1 MKMVYRYLAALLVAA
16 ATSFALPAGER
27 TAIPA
32 GTPLFAEPS
41 LFSRVV
47 GSGPLEAEV
56 TRGPFRGFSGQ
67 HPLAWYNDYFEVAA
81 PGGGKA
87 YFTPDATLPQR
98 AGVSPLLW
106 QTPPLPELR
115 ILFTLAAA
123 VFLAAV
129 AVKFFRELRAG
140 TLVPGG
146 RAEAGYWIAIAVL
159 LRVTLGL
166 LTATRFGNV
175 IPSAADDPGY
185 FRTISDMLH
194 GDWSG
199 PWNFTVGLGFFYLP
213 FILICGA
220 REFYDI
226 AVAFDYFSMLVIAP
240 AALALGFLILRR
252 LGLSVRQ
259 AGAAMTIQAL
269 WPFFFYHLENWNVKN
284 FSCFFALPPSPDAA
298 YGFARFYAFCI
309 NAGFNA
315 MSDTPGM
322 LTLLAVLLLVLS
334 MPLRRRWALAAG
346 ALYGFACLIR
356 INYIL
361 AAPLLFFAALYR
373 MRRDEVS
380 GKAMEQLL
388 MTLCAAAGFLAVF
401 GIQIYVNCRQFGS
414 PFTFGYILHYT
425 DYAPGDRPADGFTL
439 RTLLK
444 GVHIRF
450 LAEAN
455 LALWAPGIA
464 ALLLEK
470 SRLRRT
476 VLALWAVPL
485 IWFFFGYSHTFC
497 DARRFVLPTV
507 TALLGAIAA
516 LDFWRTSPLRHRVAA
531 GVAVAAAAVLG
542 LPLVSPAGSAP
553 FLLNC
558 TAGPEAW
565 RWFGAASWLLAA
577 ASAAVGAWLWR
588 SGSRQGGLFVL
599 LFAALYFFAVP
610 VVLAGILLAILVR
623 ALVDGALLIC
633 NGAPPK
639 QPDAKAAK

>member
-1 MKMVYRYLAALLVAA
+1 MFNRYLAATIVAA
-16 ATSFALPAGER
+16 ATMFALGAGER

-56 TRGPFRGFSGQ
+56 VRGPFRGFSGQ
-67 HPLAWYNDYFEVAA
+67 HPLAWYNDYFEVAV
-81 PGGGKA
+81 PGGGRA
-87 YFTPDATLPQR
+87 YFTPDAVLPQR

-115 ILFTLAAA
+115 ILLTLAAA
-123 VFLAAV
+123 VFLGAL
-129 AVKFFRELRAG
+129 AVKSIRELRAG
-140 TLVPGG
+140 SIPPGG
-146 RAEAGYWIAIAVL
+146 RAEALYWIALALL

-185 FRTISDMLH
+185 FRTISDMLK
-194 GDWSG
+194 GDWEG

-213 FILICGA
+213 FILA
-220 REFYDI
+220 TRAAEFYDI

-240 AALALGFLILRR
+240 AALALGFVILRR

-259 AGAAMTIQAL
+259 AGAAAAIQAV

-284 FSCFFALPPSPDAA
+284 FSCFFALPPSPDAP
-298 YGFARFYAFCI
+298 YGFARFYSFCI

-322 LTLLAVLLLVLS
+322 LTLFAALLLVLA

-361 AAPLLFFAALYR
+361 AAPLLFFVALYR
-373 MRRDEVS
+373 MRRDGTA
-380 GKAMEQLL
+380 GKMTEQLL

-439 RTLLK
+439 RTLSK

-464 ALLLEK
+464 ALLLDR

-476 VLALWAVPL
+476 VFSLWAVPL

-497 DARRFVLPTV
+497 DARRFILPTV
-507 TALLGAIAA
+507 TALLGAISA
-516 LDFWRTSPLRHRVAA
+516 LDFWREAPLRHRVAA
-531 GVAVAAAAVLG
+531 GVTVAAAAVLG
-542 LPLVSPAGSAP
+542 LPLLSPAGSAP

-565 RWFGAASWLLAA
+565 RWFGIASWLLAA

-588 SGSRQGGLFVL
+588 EGSRQGGLFVL
-599 LFAALYFFAVP
+599 FAAALYFLAVP
-610 VVLAGILLAILVR
+610 VVLAGILLAVLVR
-623 ALVDGALLIC
+623 ALADGVLLIRAG
-633 NGAPPK
+633 GAVK
-639 QPDAKAAK
+639 REAAGEAK